1 MVKHR
6 LRLPEASFF
15 ALSHYSSI
23 VKAHSPGSRCEG
35 TKGMLLTNSNHHF
48 IPLKL
53 LRGQERK
60 EEGYD

>member
-1 MVKHR
+1 MVKHG
-6 LRLPEASFF
+6 LRMAEASFF
-15 ALSHYSSI
+15 ALGHSSI

-35 TKGMLLTNSNHHF
+35 NKAMLLTNIDHRVL
-48 IPLKL
+48 PLKL